1 MSHSGIQNNEIWKKT
16 FCTILLYT
24 QWTKNG
30 KIIWHIFFS
39 CVFIRQF
46 HFIKMK
52 PLLFLKRQYTYL
64 MFHKFE
70 HFFPVLYQTTVFIYH
85 ITYKKHKWEREIWLL
100 LKEKKNLFFTISTTS
115 KIFYMPTICFLCFST
130 WIRASKFGR
139 QPTKFEA
146 EMIYMLRFR
155 L

>member
-30 KIIWHIFFS
+30 KIIRHIFFS

-46 HFIKMK
+46 HFIKLK
-52 PLLFLKRQYTYL
+52 PLLLFLKKQYTSC
-64 MFHKFE
+64 FINWNI
-70 HFFPVLYQTTVFIYH
+70 FFSFVTASVFIYH